1 MQRKVINEINNIIR
15 IIMVGLTTTIIIQLI
30 FILLWS
36 TMISAEANIRG
47 RELEKIKA
55 IPCNAGTNGTNC
67 VCPNTECLMYNE
79 KIDGCHP
86 IDCWKWN
93 SVKQS
98 CEEAGKEMLGPII
111 LQAIPFTGYF
121 GSGFGNMGRWDIF
134 GIYWIIIGS
143 GCVLTCFCGCL
154 GRCAF
159 GGETTEEKDVGM
171 KIGTKC
177 GSCLFSIV
185 ITVMW
190 IWGIVMIANKEFD
203 APYLDWEG
211 NNIMCPLI

>member
-1 MQRKVINEINNIIR
+1 MQRRVINEINNFIR

-36 TMISAEANIRG
+36 TMISAEVNIRG
-47 RELEKIKA
+47 RGLELSEVKP
-55 IPCNAGTNGTNC
+55 IPCNAGTNGTSC
-67 VCPNTECLMYNE
+67 VCPSTECLLYNE

-98 CEEAGKEMLGPII
+98 CEEAGKEMVGPII

-134 GIYWIIIGS
+134 GTYWIVLGS
-143 GCVLTCFCGCL
+143 GCVLTCLCGCF
-154 GRCAF
+154 GKCVF
-159 GGETTEEKDVGM
+159 GGESDKEAGM
-171 KIGTKC
+171 KLGTSC
-177 GSCLFSIV
+177 GSCLFATAL
-185 ITVMW
+185 TVMW
-190 IWGIVMIANKEFD
+190 IWGIVVIANKEVD
-203 APYLDWEG
+203 APYWDWEG
-211 NNIMCPLI
+211 KSIMCPLI